1 MSRRPR
7 KRGKGN
13 RWRLAA
19 RPEPLRTCVG
29 CRQVKP
35 RSALHRFALVDGTIV
50 ADPGRVVGRSAYLC
64 HEGACWDL
72 AQKRR
77 ALDRAL
83 GSPVTAHDWERLRQG
98 IMT

>member
-1 MSRRPR
+1 M
-7 KRGKGN
+7 
-13 RWRLAA
+13 L
-19 RPEPLRTCVG
+19 RPESLRTCVG

-35 RSALHRFALVDGTIV
+35 RSALYRIALVDGTIAV
-50 ADPGRVVGRSAYLC
+50 DPRRVTGRSAYLC
-64 HEGACWDL
+64 REGACWEL

-83 GSPVTAHDWERLRQG
+83 GSPVAAQDWDRLRQG